1 MTDDLGLFRDTR
13 DSAEHA
19 RSRRVTD
26 SRRAWRQTPD
36 RRQTRERRRARQRR
50 RRRVGLAAVL
60 VLVLAVAGVLF
71 GIRTLRALREVPDF
85 AGAGGPQTVVRVEE
99 GQSLTAIGATLALRN
114 VVASI
119 RAFTRAAEADPRARA
134 VQPGYYQLRERMSG
148 SAAVAR
154 LQEPSARVGHLE
166 IRGGGQL
173 DNVELPNGKTV
184 PGLLTEISRASCAM
198 IGGASTC
205 VSLEDLRA
213 AMSQT
218 DLGQLAVPGWA
229 LDPASRVEPR
239 RRLEGL
245 LVPGDYDVRPG
256 ASAVEL
262 LNQVVNT
269 SVARLLAGGF
279 PASAVGTG
287 HSAYEVLVIASVIER
302 EGITPD
308 FRRVSRVI
316 ANRLAAGMPLQMD
329 STINYPLDRQEVNTS
344 DADRARPGPYNT
356 YLGVGLPVSP
366 IGSPSAAAIAAALNP
381 EPGAWRYFVKCQK
394 DGASCFS
401 VTRQEHDV
409 AVRDAAARGVF

>member
-13 DSAEHA
+13 GNLGHA
-19 RSRRVTD
+19 RPRRVTD
-26 SRRAWRQTPD
+26 SRRARRRTPDRRPTSD

-50 RRRVGLAAVL
+50 RRRVGFAAVL

-85 AGAGGPQTVVRVEE
+85 AGAGGPQTVVQVEE
-99 GQSLTAIGATLALRN
+99 GQSLTAIGATLARRG

-134 VQPGYYQLRERMSG
+134 VQPGYYQVRERMSG
-148 SAAVAR
+148 AAAVVR

-173 DNVELPNGKTV
+173 DTVELPDGKTV
-184 PGLLTEISRASCAM
+184 PGLLTDISRASCAM
-198 IGGASTC
+198 IAGASTC
-205 VSLEDLRA
+205 VSPEDLRA

-229 LDPASRVEPR
+229 LDPVSRVEPR

-256 ASAVEL
+256 ATAVEL
-262 LNQVVNT
+262 LRQVVTT

-316 ANRLAAGMPLQMD
+316 ANRLAAGMPLQ
-329 STINYPLDRQEVNTS
+329 
-344 DADRARPGPYNT
+344 
-356 YLGVGLPVSP
+356 
-366 IGSPSAAAIAAALNP
+366 
-381 EPGAWRYFVKCQK
+381 
-394 DGASCFS
+394 
-401 VTRQEHDV
+401 
-409 AVRDAAARGVF
+409 

>member
-1 MTDDLGLFRDTR
+1 MTDELGRFRHTFD
-13 DSAEHA
+13 DAE
-19 RSRRVTD
+19 RRRPRRLTG
-26 SRRAWRQTPD
+26 SRRALRA
-36 RRQTRERRRARQRR
+36 ARQRR
-50 RRRVGLAAVL
+50 RRRALLAAVL
-60 VLVLAVAGVLF
+60 AVLASGGVLVGARKLQ
-71 GIRTLRALREVPDF
+71 ALREVPDF
-85 AGAGGPQTVVRVEE
+85 VGSGGAPTVVQVED
-99 GQSLTAIGATLALRN
+99 GQSLTAIGATLARRN
-114 VVASI
+114 VVASV
-119 RAFTRAAEADPRARA
+119 RAFTRAAEADPRIQA
-134 VQPGYYQLRERMSG
+134 VQPGYYQVRERMSG

-173 DNVELPNGKTV
+173 DNVELPDGTTV
-184 PGLLTEISRASCAM
+184 AGLLTEISRASCAM
-198 IGGASTC
+198 IGQTSTC
-205 VSLEDLRA
+205 VSPEDLRT
-213 AMSQT
+213 AMVQT
-218 DLGQLAVPGWA
+218 DPGQLTVPGWA
-229 LDPASRVEPR
+229 LDPVSRVEPR

-256 ASAVEL
+256 SSAVEL
-262 LNQVVNT
+262 LRRVVSA
-269 SVARLLAGGF
+269 SVARLQAEGF
-279 PASAVGTG
+279 PASAAGTG

-316 ANRLAAGMPLQMD
+316 DNRLAAGMPLQMD
-329 STINYPLDRQEVNTS
+329 STINYPLNRQEVNTS
-344 DADRARPGPYNT
+344 DADRARLGPYNT

-401 VTRQEHDV
+401 VTRQEHDM